1 MDYSRERKYIYSM
14 REYGVREN
22 EGKKML
28 RSENNLQK
36 SYDRNKREKN
46 GRNNYKIRYFFS
58 KTNA

>member
-1 MDYSRERKYIYSM
+1 M

-46 GRNNYKIRYFFS
+46 GRNNYKIRYFFQRPMRRI
-58 KTNA
+58 